1 MLYLNR
7 KLHIVHTESSGG
19 WGGQDMRVL
28 AESIGL
34 MERGHRVTIVTAARH
49 RLHQEA
55 RRHGVPVVDLPLHK
69 KRLPDL
75 LALRRWLGAHR
86 AGIDIVNTHSS
97 TDAWLTAVASLTLRD
112 APPAIRTRHVSS
124 PVSRRW
130 GSRWIY
136 QRAVRHLVTTGEA
149 LRQTLHRDNG
159 IPLEHM
165 TSVPTGVDLA
175 RFMPRSRAEARAR
188 HGLGDAPWIGILAMM
203 SHFKGHR
210 DLFAALAALL
220 PAQPA
225 LRLLVLGDGPN
236 RAAFEEEVR
245 SRGIAHAVRFAGY
258 VSDAETWL
266 PALDL
271 FAHPSTG
278 DEGVPQSVVQAMA
291 CGLPVITTAVG
302 SLSDLVRHEETGLVV
317 PKSDPAAI
325 AAAVT
330 RLQGDPALA
339 ARLAAAGRAHVEAN
353 FSRQAM
359 LERMEGVFLRFA
371 RPRTS

>member
-1 MLYLNR
+1 
-7 KLHIVHTESSGG
+7 
-19 WGGQDMRVL
+19 MRVL

-34 MERGHRVTIVTAARH
+34 IERGHRVTIVTAARH

-55 RRHGVPVVDLPLHK
+55 RRQGVPVVDLPLHK

-75 LALRRWLGAHR
+75 MALRRWLAAHGE
-86 AGIDIVNTHSS
+86 GIDIMNTHSS
-97 TDAWLTAVASLTLRD
+97 TDAWLTAVAGLTLRG

-159 IPLEHM
+159 IALEHM

-175 RFMPRSRAEARAR
+175 RFMPRDRAEARAR

-210 DLFAALAALL
+210 DLFAAFAALL

-225 LRLLVLGDGPN
+225 LRLLVIGDGPN
-236 RAAFEEEVR
+236 RTAFEEDVR
-245 SRGIAHAVRFAGY
+245 ARGIAHAVRFAGY
-258 VSDAETWL
+258 VADAETWL
-266 PALDL
+266 PALDV
-271 FAHPSTG
+271 FVHPSTG

-325 AAAVT
+325 AAAIT
-330 RLQGDPALA
+330 RLQRDPALA
-339 ARLAAAGRAHVEAN
+339 ARLAAAGRAHVDAN
-353 FSRQAM
+353 FSRNAM
-359 LERMEGVFLRFA
+359 LDRMESLFLRFA
-371 RPRTS
+371 RPRNA